1 MDVNMD
7 ILPSGNIFSE
17 LERICTTGYFSSQ
30 PSIEDQWQQVN
41 NENILLIL
49 ENVSLRFFKLI
60 LLLKM
65 AQHSSVSLSSE
76 FYIDVQFMLPSNQL
90 KNIILSIQCYA

>member
-30 PSIEDQWQQVN
+30 PSIEDQWQQVSEN
-41 NENILLIL
+41 YKIIEKNILKKALQKD
-49 ENVSLRFFKLI
+49 N
-60 LLLKM
+60 
-65 AQHSSVSLSSE
+65 
-76 FYIDVQFMLPSNQL
+76 FY
-90 KNIILSIQCYA
+90 

>member
-41 NENILLIL
+41 TDFVLISPLVSSFIIINIQSKF
-49 ENVSLRFFKLI
+49 VF
-60 LLLKM
+60 
-65 AQHSSVSLSSE
+65 
-76 FYIDVQFMLPSNQL
+76 
-90 KNIILSIQCYA
+90 

>member
-30 PSIEDQWQQVN
+30 PSIEDQWQQKTVKTN
-41 NENILLIL
+41 
-49 ENVSLRFFKLI
+49 SF
-60 LLLKM
+60 
-65 AQHSSVSLSSE
+65 Q
-76 FYIDVQFMLPSNQL
+76 
-90 KNIILSIQCYA
+90 

>member
-30 PSIEDQWQQVN
+30 PSIEDQWQQVIYFIS
-41 NENILLIL
+41 ILYNLT
-49 ENVSLRFFKLI
+49 NYRVR
-60 LLLKM
+60 
-65 AQHSSVSLSSE
+65 Q
-76 FYIDVQFMLPSNQL
+76 
-90 KNIILSIQCYA
+90 

>member
-30 PSIEDQWQQVN
+30 PSIEDQWQQV
-41 NENILLIL
+41 IF
-49 ENVSLRFFKLI
+49 SLKLTVCHRVKYKNS
-60 LLLKM
+60 LKY
-65 AQHSSVSLSSE
+65 S
-76 FYIDVQFMLPSNQL
+76 
-90 KNIILSIQCYA
+90 